1 MTLLLKKYSLTL
13 TLIASGLFAVSA
25 CAQTNRPP
33 EVKSLTA
40 GEQGAREV
48 RGRELIS
55 TARPAVRIKFDDDF
69 KYVGTQKFT
78 LYNVAHA
85 EQHFFVD
92 ADREGNIRR
101 LYWVQFEGY
110 LPDNKHTYNYEM
122 KETHDLG
129 GFSFGTDAR
138 ATKIIP
144 GGMPPDSD
152 AGRAR
157 SFLESKGYRLASDE
171 ILMRRFVHLLDE
183 SKRDELLIIYIE
195 DLKGTGLTAADL
207 SEKGS
212 AAAKWDE
219 VSKGLLKRALDDMK
233 IKKAEARP

>member
-1 MTLLLKKYSLTL
+1 VTLLIKKYSLTL
-13 TLIASGLFAVSA
+13 MLIVSGLFAATA

-33 EVKSLTA
+33 EIKSLTA
-40 GEQGAREV
+40 GEQGTREV
-48 RGRELIS
+48 KGRELTS
-55 TARPAVRIKFDDDF
+55 TARPAVRIKFGGDF
-69 KYVGTQKFT
+69 KYVGTQKFI

-101 LYWVQFEGY
+101 FYWVQFEGY
-110 LPDNKHTYNYEM
+110 LPDNRHTYKYEM
-122 KETHDLG
+122 KETHNLG

-138 ATKIIP
+138 AAKIP
-144 GGMPPDSD
+144 AGAQPPDSD
-152 AGRAR
+152 GGRAR
-157 SFLESKGYRLASDE
+157 TFLESKGYRMKSDE

-219 VSKGLLKRALDDMK
+219 VSKGLLKRALEGMK
-233 IKKAEARP
+233 ISRR

>member
-1 MTLLLKKYSLTL
+1 MRKLYFALLLLSG
-13 TLIASGLFAVSA
+13 SGLFAVAA

-33 EVKSLTA
+33 EIKSLSA
-40 GEQGAREV
+40 GEQGTREV
-48 RGRELIS
+48 KGRELTS
-55 TARPAVRIKFDDDF
+55 TARPAARIKFDDDF
-69 KYVGTQKFT
+69 KYVGTQSFV
-78 LYNVAHA
+78 LYNVARA

-110 LPDNKHTYNYEM
+110 LPDNKHAYNYEM
-122 KETHDLG
+122 KETLDLG
-129 GFSFGTDAR
+129 GFKFGTDAR

-144 GGMPPDSD
+144 GELPPDSD
-152 AGRAR
+152 AARAQ
-157 SFLESKGYRLASDE
+157 SFLAGKGYRMASDE
-171 ILMRRFVHLLDE
+171 ILMRRFVHLVDE
-183 SKRDELLIIYIE
+183 SKRDELLVIYIE
-195 DLKGTGLTAADL
+195 DLKGTGLTAGDL